1 MDILFDVFGYVGLT
15 LIVLDLILISN
26 KKVQAISWAY
36 QSIAFFGGLLLSL
49 NAYYFKV
56 WPFFILNV
64 IYALIAAKALI
75 FDIPKTRK
83 AASK

>member
-1 MDILFDVFGYVGLT
+1 MIDVLFNVFGYVGLA

-26 KKVQAISWAY
+26 KKIDALSWAY
-36 QSIAFFGGLLLSL
+36 QLIAFFGGFLLLL

-75 FDIPKTRK
+75 FDVPKVK
-83 AASK
+83 KSV